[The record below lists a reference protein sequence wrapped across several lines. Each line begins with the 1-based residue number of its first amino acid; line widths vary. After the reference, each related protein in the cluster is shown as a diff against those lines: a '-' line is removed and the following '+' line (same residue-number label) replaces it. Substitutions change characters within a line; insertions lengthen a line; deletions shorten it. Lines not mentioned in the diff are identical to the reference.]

1 MASMRKQPQSRTLSV
16 ILTLMLFVA
25 FNTVMQLTDLYSEWY
40 AWTMYALMVI
50 AAFVVLRY
58 QRQLTTTTSAIML
71 ALPFVL
77 AALGGLIR
85 I

>member
-1 MASMRKQPQSRTLSV
+1 
-16 ILTLMLFVA
+16 MLFVA
-25 FNTVMQLTDLYSEWY
+25 FNTTMQLADLYSEWF
-40 AWTMYALMVI
+40 AWTMYGLMVI
-50 AAFVVLRY
+50 AAFAVLRY
-58 QRQLTTTTSAIML
+58 QRRLTATLSAILL

>member
-1 MASMRKQPQSRTLSV
+1 
-16 ILTLMLFVA
+16 MLFVA
-25 FNTVMQLTDLYSEWY
+25 FNTTMQLTDLYSEWF
-40 AWTMYALMVI
+40 AWTMYGLMVI

-58 QRQLTTTTSAIML
+58 QRRLTALISAILL

-77 AALGGLIR
+77 AALGVLIR

>member
-1 MASMRKQPQSRTLSV
+1 MRKQSQARTLSV
-16 ILTLMLFVA
+16 VLTLMLFVA
-25 FNTVMQLTDLYSEWY
+25 FNTVMQFTDLYSEWF
-40 AWTMYALMVI
+40 AWTMYGLIVI

-58 QRQLTTTTSAIML
+58 QRRITATIAALLL

-77 AALGGLIR
+77 AALGMLIR

>member
-1 MASMRKQPQSRTLSV
+1 MRKQSQTRTLSV
-16 ILTLMLFVA
+16 LLTLMLFVA
-25 FNTVMQLTDLYSEWY
+25 FNTTMQLTDLYSEWF
-40 AWTMYALMVI
+40 AWTMYGLMVI

-58 QRQLTTTTSAIML
+58 QRRLTATISALLL

>member
-1 MASMRKQPQSRTLSV
+1 MRKQSHSRTLSV
-16 ILTLMLFVA
+16 VLTLMLFVA
-25 FNTVMQLTDLYSEWY
+25 FNTVMQLSDLYSEWF
-40 AWTMYALMVI
+40 AWVMYGRMVI

-58 QRQLTTTTSAIML
+58 QRRLTATFSAIIL